1 MQTSLPLN
9 ANLTAMLALPKLH
22 AQDLKLTKVS
32 ILTSSCAPQFPHSE
46 WPSVLI
52 GAMVNFDH
60 VLS

>member
-1 MQTSLPLN
+1 MPLN

-32 ILTSSCAPQFPHSE
+32 ILTSSCTPQFPHSE

-60 VLS
+60 VLL